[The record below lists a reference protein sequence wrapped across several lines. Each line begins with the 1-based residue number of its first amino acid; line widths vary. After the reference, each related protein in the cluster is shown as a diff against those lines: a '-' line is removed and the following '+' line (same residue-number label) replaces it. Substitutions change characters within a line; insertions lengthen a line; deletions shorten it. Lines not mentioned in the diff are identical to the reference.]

1 MRERG
6 MAKKLTEMTLDEL
19 WELFPISLVE
29 HDETWARQY
38 EGVEA
43 ALRES
48 LAGLPVDRISHIGST
63 AVRGIRAKGI
73 VDVLVELP
81 EGADM
86 EEAADRLER
95 GGFTRMSERDGR
107 VSLNRGYTPD
117 GFADEVFHVHLRFA
131 GDNDELYFRDYL
143 NAHPEAAAEYEALKV
158 GLCERF
164 EHDRDAYTEAKSD
177 FIGKRT
183 AQAKSEYAG
192 RY

>member
-1 MRERG
+1 
-6 MAKKLTEMTLDEL
+6 MTLDEL

-48 LAGLPVDRISHIGST
+48 LTGLPVDRISHIGST